1 MLSVD
6 LEISWAMALMLGLG
20 QFVVT
25 EPGAWGPL
33 RGEECLLGYMLQA
46 QDQGRKRSVTCGAGV
61 QESSVV
67 RESGGKNALLQA
79 VSMRSRAGL

>member
-1 MLSVD
+1 
-6 LEISWAMALMLGLG
+6 MLGLG

-25 EPGAWGPL
+25 EPGAWALL
-33 RGEECLLGYMLQA
+33 RGEECLFGYVSQA

-61 QESSVV
+61 QESSVE

-79 VSMRSRAGL
+79 VSCL